1 MDTGSSTS
9 NNKHA
14 HTLRIALAVSLGG
27 FVFGFDASVI
37 SGAVRFV
44 GQDFSL
50 GDLEMGLLVGAP
62 TLGGILSAS
71 CAGPLADLYGR
82 RTLLLI
88 LAALYVLSAGFSAF
102 APNYEVLMTARFIG
116 GMAFAS
122 LAMAPI
128 YISEIASA
136 GSRGRMVAINQFN
149 IVLGL
154 SAAYFVNFVILRF
167 SGLDVAWVKSLGL
180 DTQTWRWMLGFEIL
194 PAAVWLLLLFRLPES
209 PRWLIING
217 REDEGRAIL
226 DTLELDSDL
235 ETEVEDIRQSAHG
248 EIATLG
254 ARARD
259 VLGPRLRLALVV
271 GLLLAVIQQITG
283 VNAIYFYAPT
293 VFEQSGIGTDAAF
306 AQAVAVG
313 ITNVVFT
320 IVSMLLID
328 RLGRKPL
335 LIIGLGGIAVSMLLC
350 ACAFNNATYAIAEGA
365 LDSHKGTAMEQRLA
379 PLEGR
384 TFEDDVAFKAA
395 LNETLGEQ
403 DARELQSELI
413 QAAIKI
419 NPSVVL
425 IGILLFV
432 ASFAVSL
439 GPVMWVMLPEIFPN
453 KVRGVAMAITGVV
466 NSGVS
471 FGVQFMFPWQ
481 LTNMGV
487 ASTFTGYALFAI
499 IGLVL
504 VLWLVPETRGKTLE
518 ELEVEFTRRS
528 KA

>member
-1 MDTGSSTS
+1 MN

-14 HTLRIALAVSLGG
+14 HTLRVALAVSLGG

-37 SGAVRFV
+37 SGAVGFV
-44 GQDFSL
+44 AQDFNL
-50 GDLEMGLLVGAP
+50 GDLQMGLLVGAP

-82 RTLLLI
+82 RTLLLV
-88 LAALYVLSAGFSAF
+88 LAALYVVSAGFSAF
-102 APNYEVLMTARFIG
+102 APNYDVLMVARFIG

-136 GSRGRMVAINQFN
+136 RSRGRMVAINQFN

-167 SGLDVAWVKSLGL
+167 SNMDAAWIQGLGF
-180 DTQTWRWMLGFEIL
+180 DTHTWRWMLGFEL
-194 PAAVWLLLLFRLPES
+194 VPAALWLVLLLRLPES

-217 REDEGRAIL
+217 REAEGRAVL
-226 DTLELDSDL
+226 ETLELDSDL
-235 ETEVEDIRQSAHG
+235 ETEIRDIRESAHG
-248 EIATLG
+248 EIDSLW
-254 ARARD
+254 ARAKD
-259 VLGPRLRLALVV
+259 VIGPRMRLALVV
-271 GLLLAVIQQITG
+271 GMLLAVIQQITG

-313 ITNVVFT
+313 ITNVIFT

-335 LIIGLGGIAVSMLLC
+335 LLIGLGGIAVSMVIC
-350 ACAFNNATYAIAEGA
+350 AWAFNNATYSLDKGA
-365 LDSHKGTAMEQRLA
+365 LDSFDGSVMEQKLA

-384 TFEDDVAFKAA
+384 SYTDDVAFKAA
-395 LNETLGEQ
+395 ITEAVGEK
-403 DARELQSELI
+403 DGRKLQSQLI

-419 NPSVVL
+419 NPTVVL

-453 KVRGVAMAITGVV
+453 KVRGVAMAMTGVV
-466 NSGVS
+466 NSTVS
-471 FGVQFMFPWQ
+471 FGVQFAFPWQ

-487 ASTFTGYALFAI
+487 ATTFSGYALFAV
-499 IGLVL
+499 IGFALVI
-504 VLWLVPETRGKTLE
+504 WLVPETRGKTLE

-528 KA
+528 LA

>member
-1 MDTGSSTS
+1 MNN

-14 HTLRIALAVSLGG
+14 HTVRVALAVSLGG

-44 GQDFSL
+44 GQDFGL
-50 GDLEMGLLVGAP
+50 GDLQLGLLVGAP

-102 APNYEVLMTARFIG
+102 APNYEVLMAARFIG

-136 GSRGRMVAINQFN
+136 RSRGRLVAINQFN

-154 SAAYFVNFVILRF
+154 SAAYFVNFVILRL
-167 SGLDVAWVKSLGL
+167 GNLDAAWVSSLGL
-180 DTQTWRWMLGFEIL
+180 DTDKWRWMLGFEIL
-194 PAAVWLLLLFRLPES
+194 PAAIWLLLLLRLPES

-217 REDEGRAIL
+217 REAEGRAVL
-226 DTLELDSDL
+226 QTLELDSDL
-235 ETEVEDIRQSAHG
+235 ETEIADIQQSAHG
-248 EIATLG
+248 EIASLG
-254 ARARD
+254 ARAKE
-259 VLGPRLRLALVV
+259 VIGPRLRLALVV
-271 GLLLAVIQQITG
+271 GMLLAVIQQITG

-320 IVSMLLID
+320 IVSMMLID

-335 LIIGLGGIAVSMLLC
+335 LLIGLGGIAISMVIC
-350 ACAFNNATYAIAEGA
+350 AWAFNNATYAIDEGA
-365 LDSHKGTAMEQRLA
+365 LDQFDGSPMEQRLA

-384 TFEDDVAFKAA
+384 EFADDVALKAA
-395 LNETLGEQ
+395 IAEALGEQ
-403 DARELQSELI
+403 DGRKLESELI
-413 QAAIKI
+413 QAAIRI
-419 NPSVVL
+419 NPTVVL

-453 KVRGVAMAITGVV
+453 KVRGVAMAMTGVV

-471 FGVQFMFPWQ
+471 FGVQFLFPWQ

-487 ASTFTGYALFAI
+487 AATFSGYALFAI
-499 IGLVL
+499 VGLVL
-504 VLWLVPETRGKTLE
+504 VVWLVPETRGKTLE

-528 KA
+528 LA

>member
-1 MDTGSSTS
+1 M
-9 NNKHA
+9 NNNNRHA

-44 GQDFSL
+44 AEDFAL
-50 GDLEMGLLVGAP
+50 GDLQMGLLVGAP
-62 TLGGILSAS
+62 TLGGILSAT
-71 CAGPLADLYGR
+71 CAGPLSDLYGR
-82 RTLLLI
+82 RTLLLV

-102 APNYEVLMTARFIG
+102 APNYEILLGARAIG
-116 GMAFAS
+116 GLAFAS

-136 GSRGRMVAINQFN
+136 RSRGRMVAINQFN

-154 SAAYFVNFVILRF
+154 SAAYFVNFVILRLG
-167 SGLDVAWVKSLGL
+167 GLDSAWVSGLGL
-180 DTQTWRWMLGFEIL
+180 DTAKWRWMLGFELL
-194 PAAVWLLLLFRLPES
+194 PAAVWLILLLRLPES

-217 REDEGRAIL
+217 REAEGRAVL
-226 DTLELDSDL
+226 ETLELDSDL
-235 ETEVEDIRQSAHG
+235 ETEVAEIRESAHG

-254 ARARD
+254 ARARE
-259 VLGPRLRLALVV
+259 VIGPRLRLALVV
-271 GLLLAVIQQITG
+271 GMLLAVVQQITG

-335 LIIGLGGIAVSMLLC
+335 LVAGLAGIAVSMVVC
-350 ACAFNNATYAIAEGA
+350 AWSFNNATYAIEPGA
-365 LDSHKGTAMEQRLA
+365 LDGFDGSALEQRLA

-384 TFEDDVAFKAA
+384 AFADDVALKAA
-395 LNETLGEQ
+395 IAELLGEQ
-403 DARELQSELI
+403 DARKYQSELI
-413 QAAIKI
+413 QAAIQI
-419 NPSVVL
+419 NPTVVL
-425 IGILLFV
+425 FGILLFV

-453 KVRGVAMAITGVV
+453 KVRGVAMAMTGVI

-471 FGVQFMFPWQ
+471 FGVQFLFPWQ

-487 ASTFTGYALFAI
+487 AATLGGYALFAI

-504 VLWLVPETRGKTLE
+504 VIWLVPETRGKTLE
-518 ELEVEFTRRS
+518 ELEVVFTSGRP
-528 KA
+528 A

>member
-1 MDTGSSTS
+1 MDN

-44 GQDFSL
+44 AQDFNL
-50 GDLEMGLLVGAP
+50 GDLQMGLLVGAP

-71 CAGPLADLYGR
+71 CAGPLSDLYGR

-102 APNYEVLMTARFIG
+102 APNYEVLMAARAIG
-116 GMAFAS
+116 GLAFAS

-136 GSRGRMVAINQFN
+136 RSRGRMVAINQFN

-154 SAAYFVNFVILRF
+154 SAAYFVNFVILRV
-167 SGLDVAWVKSLGL
+167 SGLDAEWVRSLGIAEN
-180 DTQTWRWMLGFEIL
+180 TWRWMLGFELL
-194 PAAVWLLLLFRLPES
+194 PAVLWLLLMLRLPES

-217 REDEGRAIL
+217 REAEGRKVL
-226 DTLELDSDL
+226 ENLELDSDL
-235 ETEVEDIRQSAHG
+235 ETEIADIRHSAHG

-254 ARARD
+254 ARIKD
-259 VLGPRLRLALVV
+259 VFSPRMRFALVI
-271 GLLLAVIQQITG
+271 GLILSVIQQITG

-313 ITNVVFT
+313 LTNVVFT

-335 LIIGLGGIAVSMLLC
+335 LIIGLSGIAVSMMVC
-350 ACAFNNATYAIAEGA
+350 AVSFNNASYALEKGA
-365 LDSHKGTAMEQRLA
+365 LDRFDGSALEQKLT

-384 TFEDDVAFKAA
+384 QFEDDVALKAA
-395 LNETLGEQ
+395 ISEAVGEQ
-403 DARELQSELI
+403 EARKIESELI
-413 QAAIKI
+413 QAAIQI
-419 NPSVVL
+419 NPQVVL
-425 IGILLFV
+425 FGILLFV

-453 KVRGVAMAITGVV
+453 KVRGVAMAVTGVV

-471 FGVQFMFPWQ
+471 FGVQFLFPWQ
-481 LTNMGV
+481 LTNLGV
-487 ASTFTGYALFAI
+487 AITLAGYAGFAI
-499 IGLVL
+499 IGLIL
-504 VLWLVPETRGKTLE
+504 VMWLVPETRGKTLE
-518 ELEVEFTRRS
+518 ELEEELTG
-528 KA
+528 AQTA

>member
-1 MDTGSSTS
+1 M
-9 NNKHA
+9 NQKHT

-44 GQDFSL
+44 GQDFGL
-50 GDLEMGLLVGAP
+50 GDLQMGLLVGAP
-62 TLGGILSAS
+62 TLGGILSAT
-71 CAGPLADLYGR
+71 CAGPLSDLYGR
-82 RTLLLI
+82 RSLLLV

-102 APNYEVLMTARFIG
+102 APNYEILMVARFIG

-136 GSRGRMVAINQFN
+136 RSRGRLVAINQFN

-154 SAAYFVNFVILRF
+154 SAAYFANFVILRL
-167 SGLDVAWVKSLGL
+167 SNLDAGWVQSLGL
-180 DTQTWRWMLGFEIL
+180 GTSTWRWMLGVELL
-194 PAAVWLLLLFRLPES
+194 PALLWLILLLRLPES

-217 REDEGRAIL
+217 RETEGRAVL
-226 DTLELDSDL
+226 QTLELDSDL
-235 ETEVEDIRQSAHG
+235 ETEVADIRASSHG
-248 EIATLG
+248 EIASLG
-254 ARARD
+254 GRVKE
-259 VLGPRLRLALVV
+259 VLSPRLRLALVV
-271 GLLLAVIQQITG
+271 GMLLAVIQQITG

-313 ITNVVFT
+313 LTNVVFT
-320 IVSMLLID
+320 VVSMLLID

-335 LIIGLGGIAVSMLLC
+335 LLIGLGGIALSMVIC
-350 ACAFNNATYAIAEGA
+350 AWSFKNATYALEEGSLDGFDGSA
-365 LDSHKGTAMEQRLA
+365 LEQRLA
-379 PLEGR
+379 PLENR
-384 TFEDDVAFKAA
+384 EYADDVAFKAA
-395 LNETLGEQ
+395 IAEVLGEQ
-403 DARELQSELI
+403 EARQYQSDLI
-413 QAAIKI
+413 QAAIQI
-419 NPSVVL
+419 NPTVVL

-453 KVRGVAMAITGVV
+453 KVRGVAMAMTGVV

-471 FGVQFMFPWQ
+471 FGVQFAFPWQ
-481 LTNMGV
+481 LTNLGV
-487 ASTFTGYALFAI
+487 ATTLGGYAMFAV

-504 VLWLVPETRGKTLE
+504 VIWLVPETRGKTLE
-518 ELEVEFTRRS
+518 ELEREFTRRS
-528 KA
+528 LA

>member
-1 MDTGSSTS
+1 MTS
-9 NNKHA
+9 NDKHA

-44 GQDFSL
+44 AEDFNL
-50 GDLEMGLLVGAP
+50 GDLQMGLLVGAP
-62 TLGGILSAS
+62 TLGGILSAT

-82 RTLLLI
+82 RTMLLI
-88 LAALYVLSAGFSAF
+88 LASLYVLSASFSAF
-102 APNYEVLMTARFIG
+102 APNYDVLMVARFIG

-136 GSRGRMVAINQFN
+136 KSRGRMVAINQFN

-154 SAAYFVNFVILRF
+154 SAAYFVNFVILRL
-167 SGLDVAWVKSLGL
+167 SGMDAGWVQSLGFGEH
-180 DTQTWRWMLGFEIL
+180 TWRWMLGFELL
-194 PAAVWLLLLFRLPES
+194 PAVLWLTLLLRLPES

-217 REDEGRAIL
+217 REEEGRAVL
-226 DTLELDSDL
+226 QTLELDSDL
-235 ETEVEDIRQSAHG
+235 ETEVADIRESAHG
-248 EIATLG
+248 EIDSLWD
-254 ARARD
+254 RVREMI
-259 VLGPRLRLALVV
+259 GPRMRLALVV
-271 GLLLAVIQQITG
+271 GLLLAIIQQITG

-313 ITNVVFT
+313 LTNVIFT

-335 LIIGLGGIAVSMLLC
+335 LIIGLSGIAVSMLIC
-350 ACAFNNATYAIAEGA
+350 AWAFNNASYSLEPGA
-365 LDSHKGTAMEQRLA
+365 LDSYDGTQLEQMLMT
-379 PLEGR
+379 LEGR
-384 TFEDDVAFKAA
+384 EYEDDVAFKAA
-395 LNETLGEQ
+395 IQTAVGEQ
-403 DARELQSELI
+403 EARALQSELI

-419 NPSVVL
+419 NPTVVL

-453 KVRGVAMAITGVV
+453 KVRGVAMAMTGVV
-466 NSGVS
+466 NSAVS
-471 FGVQFMFPWQ
+471 FGVQFAFPWQ

-487 ASTFTGYALFAI
+487 ATTFSGYALFAV

-528 KA
+528 LA

>member
-1 MDTGSSTS
+1 M
-9 NNKHA
+9 NAKHG

-44 GQDFSL
+44 GQDFAL
-50 GDLEMGLLVGAP
+50 GDLQMGLLVGAP
-62 TLGGILSAS
+62 TLGGILSAT
-71 CAGPLADLYGR
+71 CAGPLADFYGR
-82 RTLLLI
+82 RNTLLA

-102 APNYEVLMTARFIG
+102 APNYEVLISARFIG

-136 GSRGRMVAINQFN
+136 HSRGRMVAINQFN

-154 SAAYFVNFVILRF
+154 SAAYFANFVILRL
-167 SGLDVAWVKSLGL
+167 SGLDTDWVRSFGFAAH
-180 DTQTWRWMLGFEIL
+180 TWRWMLGFELL
-194 PAAVWLLLLFRLPES
+194 PAAVWLMLLLRVPES

-217 REDEGRAIL
+217 RETEGRAIL
-226 DTLELDSDL
+226 QTLELDSDL
-235 ETEVEDIRQSAHG
+235 ETEVADIRQSAHG

-254 ARARD
+254 ARISD

-271 GLLLAVIQQITG
+271 GLLLAIIQQITG

-313 ITNVVFT
+313 VTNVVFT

-335 LIIGLGGIAVSMLLC
+335 LTVGLAGIACSMVIC
-350 ACAFNNATYAIAEGA
+350 AWSFHNARYAIDEGA
-365 LDSHKGTAMEQRLA
+365 LDRYDGTALEQKLA

-384 TFEDDVAFKAA
+384 EFKNDVALKSAIGD
-395 LNETLGEQ
+395 LLGEQ
-403 DARELQSELI
+403 EARKLESELI
-413 QAAIKI
+413 QAAIRIK
-419 NPSVVL
+419 PGVVL
-425 IGILLFV
+425 FGILLFV

-453 KVRGVAMAITGVV
+453 QVRGVAMAMTGVV

-471 FGVQFMFPWQ
+471 FAVQFAFPWQ
-481 LTNMGV
+481 LTNLGV
-487 ASTFTGYALFAI
+487 ATTLAGYALFAI
-499 IGLVL
+499 IGLAL
-504 VLWLVPETRGKTLE
+504 VAWLVPETRGKTLE
-518 ELEVEFTRRS
+518 ELETVFSSGRG
-528 KA
+528 